1 MGRETAIQLWEQF
14 KGIDAV
20 WAIGRRADRLEELKR
35 SIGVPVRAFA
45 LDLTGEEGRQ
55 VLKNALDA
63 EKPKV
68 KFLVNA
74 AGFGKIGQA
83 ENLPVTQQ
91 AGMAELNC
99 AALAA
104 VTALVLPDRKSVV

>member
-55 VLKNALDA
+55 
-63 EKPKV
+63 E
-68 KFLVNA
+68 
-74 AGFGKIGQA
+74 IGRA
-83 ENLPVTQQ
+83 SCRERV
-91 AGMAELNC
+91 
-99 AALAA
+99 
-104 VTALVLPDRKSVV
+104 